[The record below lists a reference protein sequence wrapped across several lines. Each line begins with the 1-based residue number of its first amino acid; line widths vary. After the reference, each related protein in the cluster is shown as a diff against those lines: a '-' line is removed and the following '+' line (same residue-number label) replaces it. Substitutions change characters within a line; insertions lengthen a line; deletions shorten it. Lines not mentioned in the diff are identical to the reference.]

1 MTKSS
6 NTNNGYSNEK
16 DENSGYKSSKTK
28 QGNYEDGYQENIYDR
43 TNLLDTTYTDS
54 SSCANPQS
62 QLEL

>member
-1 MTKSS
+1 MAKSPKKH
-6 NTNNGYSNEK
+6 NDYSNEK
-16 DENSGYKSSKTK
+16 DENSGYKRPKTK

-54 SSCANPQS
+54 SSLANPQS